1 MCLTAALVAVL
12 TNSQPCF
19 HFVYSDEASNGDI
32 LGTHLALDDG
42 GFTVMLDYVL
52 SGFDSNPAKYD

>member
-1 MCLTAALVAVL
+1 MKILQHCIYVRFLSLRL
-12 TNSQPCF
+12 
-19 HFVYSDEASNGDI
+19 SDEDSNGDI

-42 GFTVMLDYVL
+42 GFTVMLDYLL